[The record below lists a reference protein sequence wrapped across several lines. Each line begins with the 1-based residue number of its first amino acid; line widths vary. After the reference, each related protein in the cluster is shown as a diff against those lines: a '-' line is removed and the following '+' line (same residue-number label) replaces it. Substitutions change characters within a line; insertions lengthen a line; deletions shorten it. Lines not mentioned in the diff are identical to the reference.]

1 MITIQISG
9 NDLAS
14 MAENDFATLADRI
27 ATLAKICPM
36 ASEQGQSAG
45 RANRTVFKPFNGDSS
60 QAAETETP
68 AEEKVLREKYLAT
81 FNERVRYG
89 SPLVALLA
97 KLGDNSTIADAI
109 KLALA
114 KGKTI
119 RELSETYQGE
129 SVQGENA
136 SGGQIEKPRFLA
148 DDEEDEEES

>member
-27 ATLAKICPM
+27 ATLARICPM
-36 ASEQGQSAG
+36 AIGQGQTIAKDNK
-45 RANRTVFKPFNGDSS
+45 ATFKPFNGDSS
-60 QAAETETP
+60 QVAAETPT
-68 AEEKVLREKYLAT
+68 EEKVLREKYLAT

-97 KLGDNSTIADAI
+97 KLGDNATIADAI